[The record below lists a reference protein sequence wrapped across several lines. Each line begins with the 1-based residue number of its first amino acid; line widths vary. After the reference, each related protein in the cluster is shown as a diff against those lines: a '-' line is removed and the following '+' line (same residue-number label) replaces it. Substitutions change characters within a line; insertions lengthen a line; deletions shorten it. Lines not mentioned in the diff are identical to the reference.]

1 MMNRMKKDAKR
12 KKLEMALFFR
22 RASREIKERKGIFV
36 VYLLLRLSV
45 ILVLV
50 AQCFNHNYEN
60 VFLCILTLVLFTLPT
75 FIEKKLRIRFPDTME
90 IIILLFIYSAEI
102 LGEIHSMYTRIPLW
116 DTILHT
122 MNGFLVAAVGFC
134 LIDLLNRN
142 EKFTF
147 KLSPLYLA
155 VVAFCFSM
163 TIGVLWEFF
172 EYSMDNFLLMDMQKD
187 TVVNRISSVT
197 LDPEGLNH
205 TVVIKDIEGVVLKT
219 AEGDVELPVEG
230 YLDIGLQDTMEDL
243 FVNFIGAV
251 VFSVIGFFYVKR
263 KGKGKIAKRFIP
275 EVYE

>member
-60 VFLCILTLVLFTLPT
+60 AFLCILTLVLFTLPT